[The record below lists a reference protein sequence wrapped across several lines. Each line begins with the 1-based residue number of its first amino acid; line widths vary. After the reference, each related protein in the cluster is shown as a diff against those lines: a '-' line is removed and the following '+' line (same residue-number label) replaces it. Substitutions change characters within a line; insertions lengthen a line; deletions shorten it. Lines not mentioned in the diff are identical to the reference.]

1 MSIDDENL
9 LLWPCDF
16 TCIIVSERSFIANN
30 YSFKLSI
37 NPIFPID
44 DTVGTGFKKLRYFID
59 YQLNNSLFIN
69 GQSPYYSSIKDTET
83 NLVVL
88 PCEPYDYYVGSIL
101 LNKFLAIT
109 SNYFE
114 IAQITVDSIVG
125 DRIQYTLWDPQEC
138 GLDLDGDHWWNWDNP
153 NTNSDD
159 NTAWK
164 DFNLKDNQKFE
175 PTIIKG
181 GLSENK

>member
-1 MSIDDENL
+1 M
-9 LLWPCDF
+9 
-16 TCIIVSERSFIANN
+16 
-30 YSFKLSI
+30 
-37 NPIFPID
+37 
-44 DTVGTGFKKLRYFID
+44 
-59 YQLNNSLFIN
+59 
-69 GQSPYYSSIKDTET
+69 
-83 NLVVL
+83 
-88 PCEPYDYYVGSIL
+88 
-101 LNKFLAIT
+101 AIT